1 MYWTS
6 ALAWLTSLAMT
17 CRRAPSSVGIAC
29 VLETLGTTCHL
40 CRSPVYTPRT
50 LEPEWCSLVVEVA
63 FLLLVV
69 VVVVIILVVVVVCLL
84 VVVLVFLLVV
94 VLALPLVAGVVRRL

>member
-1 MYWTS
+1 M
-6 ALAWLTSLAMT
+6 

-29 VLETLGTTCHL
+29 VLETLGTTCHI

-69 VVVVIILVVVVVCLL
+69 VVVYLL
-84 VVVLVFLLVV
+84 VVLVLVFLLVVALVFLLVV
-94 VLALPLVAGVVRRL
+94 VLALLPVVGKVHRL